1 MNKYPDAKVI
11 LTVRD
16 ADKWYDSVYK
26 TCYPSQQAFD
36 YRSKDF
42 PRLGKLKR
50 MNETTVLDGAFGDP
64 ERMNDRE
71 TIIRMF
77 NERNEW
83 VKANVPADRLL
94 VMELGVDG
102 WEKLCAFLGKEVPD
116 EPYPKSNSRQEFEE
130 MMRLFI
136 QDGQD
141 GRAVMESAM
150 AQLKRQK
157 STTWSL
163 NVELFVIKRNIEQL
177 MRDKSLVEQKW
188 AADRRLLIPGTEF
201 RDET

>member
-1 MNKYPDAKVI
+1 MG
-11 LTVRD
+11 
-16 ADKWYDSVYK
+16 
-26 TCYPSQQAFD
+26 QGE
-36 YRSKDF
+36 RS
-42 PRLGKLKR
+42 
-50 MNETTVLDGAFGDP
+50 
-64 ERMNDRE
+64 
-71 TIIRMF
+71 
-77 NERNEW
+77 
-83 VKANVPADRLL
+83 ADRLL

-188 AADRRLLIPGTEF
+188 AADRQLLIPGTEF

>member
-1 MNKYPDAKVI
+1 MG
-11 LTVRD
+11 
-16 ADKWYDSVYK
+16 
-26 TCYPSQQAFD
+26 QGE
-36 YRSKDF
+36 RS
-42 PRLGKLKR
+42 
-50 MNETTVLDGAFGDP
+50 
-64 ERMNDRE
+64 
-71 TIIRMF
+71 
-77 NERNEW
+77 
-83 VKANVPADRLL
+83 ADRLL

-157 STTWSL
+157 STT
-163 NVELFVIKRNIEQL
+163 
-177 MRDKSLVEQKW
+177 
-188 AADRRLLIPGTEF
+188 
-201 RDET
+201 